1 MKLESAARSALG
13 VFSVLLFLSGCS
25 STRSLHNGWMTG
37 PDGQGRYAAWAGNGS
52 DASLID
58 PADSLAADSDWL
70 IDSLAV
76 PADSLAM
83 LRDDQGEI
91 PDISDSL
98 AAATQARLLSM
109 SELIDYPVVVNRR
122 VLSYIDFFLGRSRHL
137 FEGGLVRSGRYL
149 DMARQI
155 FHEEGIPQDLVFLA
169 HVESSF
175 KHNARS
181 RARAIGL
188 WQFIRGTAQLYGLRC
203 DSYVDE
209 RLDPEKETRAAAR
222 YLRDLYATFGDWH
235 LALAAYNT
243 GAGNVTRAIERAG
256 TRDFWRLAETRYL
269 MRETR
274 EFVPAILAAT
284 ILAKSPGAYGL
295 TELTDP
301 PLIYEK
307 VTVSMPTDLRVV
319 ARCCGATLAELK
331 LLNPALLVLQTPPR
345 GGDYEIRVP
354 PGLGER
360 VAREI
365 TQIPPEDR
373 LVFERHSVRRGD
385 TLAQIAHRY
394 GTTVRAIQDANQL
407 GRSTMIHV
415 GQSLTIPGRYVSH
428 APLAEVAQG
437 ERETVHHRVRGGE
450 TLSKIA
456 SRYGVTVAEIQR
468 ANRLR
473 SVHRIAVGQAL
484 VIPVPREAPALAQTP
499 PPPARQETRPIAP
512 PADATGAPM
521 ARVSGSLRPQ
531 NASCDLGRGPST
543 AHLVEAARQQILTAV
558 PSLANPSSPTLQSSP
573 EDATA
578 TASAI
583 PAAKPTIHRVRRGE
597 TLGRIAERYGTD
609 VAHLLR
615 WNHLRSSQLIYP
627 GQKIKVSAPGEGSAG
642 QAQLTATP
650 KPSPSSSVS
659 KAKRVHVVRR
669 GDSLWRIAQRY
680 GVRLADLLAWN
691 DLGSAARIYPGQRLL
706 IQR

>member
-1 MKLESAARSALG
+1 
-13 VFSVLLFLSGCS
+13 
-25 STRSLHNGWMTG
+25 MTG
-37 PDGQGRYAAWAGNGS
+37 PDGHARFAAWAGNAS
-52 DASLID
+52 DGDLID

-70 IDSLAV
+70 IDSLGV

-83 LRDDQGEI
+83 LRDEQGEI

-98 AAATQARLLSM
+98 AAATQARLPSI

-122 VLSYIDFFLGRSRHL
+122 VLSYVDFFLGRSHRL

-155 FHEEGIPQDLVFLA
+155 FQEEGIPQDLVFLA

-181 RARAIGL
+181 PARALGL

-209 RLDPEKETRAAAR
+209 RLDPEKETHAAAR

-301 PLIYEK
+301 PLVYEK
-307 VTVSMPTDLRVV
+307 VTVSIPTDLRVV
-319 ARCCGATLAELK
+319 ARLCGATLAELK

-354 PGLGER
+354 AGMGER

-373 LVFERHSVRRGD
+373 LVFERHSVRRGE
-385 TLAQIAHRY
+385 TLAVIAHRY
-394 GTTVRAIQDANQL
+394 GTTVRAIQDANRL
-407 GRSTMIHV
+407 GRSTVIHV
-415 GQSLTIPGRYVSH
+415 GQSLTIPGRYVGDS
-428 APLAEVAQG
+428 PLAEVVRG
-437 ERETVHHRVRGGE
+437 DSEPVHHRVRRGE

-456 SRYGVTVAEIQR
+456 SRYGVTAAAIQR

-473 SVHRIAVGQAL
+473 SANRIAAGQSL
-484 VIPVPREAPALAQTP
+484 VIPVPREAPALAQAP
-499 PPPARQETRPIAP
+499 PPPVRREAPRTAP
-512 PADATGAPM
+512 PTNATGAPM

-543 AHLVEAARQQILTAV
+543 AHLVEAARQEILTAV
-558 PSLANPSSPTLQSSP
+558 PSLANPSLESSP

-578 TASAI
+578 TASSSL
-583 PAAKPTIHRVRRGE
+583 AAKPTIHRVRRGD

-615 WNHLRSSQLIYP
+615 WNKLRSSRIIYP
-627 GQKIKVSAPGEGSAG
+627 GQKIKVSAPGSARAE
-642 QAQLTATP
+642 QPQVSAS
-650 KPSPSSSVS
+650 PSPKASTSAAVS

-680 GVRLADLLAWN
+680 GVRLGDLLAWN
-691 DLGSAARIYPGQRLL
+691 GLRSAARIYPGQRLL

>member
-1 MKLESAARSALG
+1 MRDVRAARIALG
-13 VFSVLLFLSGCS
+13 IFVVLLFLSGCA
-25 STRSLHNGWMTG
+25 STRSLHNSWMTG
-37 PDGQGRYAAWAGNGS
+37 PDGHPRYGAWTEGGL
-52 DASLID
+52 DGSLID
-58 PADSLAADSDWL
+58 ADSLAADSDWL

-76 PADSLAM
+76 PSDSLAM

-98 AAATQARLLSM
+98 AAATQARLPSM

-122 VLSYIDFFLGRSRHL
+122 VLSYVDFFLGRSRKL

-181 RARAIGL
+181 KARAIGL

-243 GAGNVTRAIERAG
+243 GAGNVTRAIDRAG
-256 TRDFWRLAETRYL
+256 TRDFWRLAETRHL

-301 PLIYEK
+301 PLVYEK
-307 VTVSMPTDLRVV
+307 VTVSVPTDLRVV
-319 ARCCGATLAELK
+319 ARLCGATLAELK

-354 PGLGER
+354 AGMGER

-373 LVFERHSVRRGD
+373 LVFERHSVRRGE
-385 TLAQIAHRY
+385 TLARIAHRY
-394 GTTVRAIQDANQL
+394 GTTVRAIQDANRL
-407 GRSTMIHV
+407 GRSTVIHV
-415 GQSLTIPGRYVSH
+415 GQSLTIPGRYVSD

-437 ERETVHHRVRGGE
+437 ESEPVHHRVRRGE

-456 SRYGVTVAEIQR
+456 SRYGVSVAAVQR

-473 SVHRIAVGQAL
+473 SANRIAVGQSL
-484 VIPVPREAPALAQTP
+484 VIPVPHAAPALVQAP
-499 PPPARQETRPIAP
+499 PPPPERRPVAPETTKPS
-512 PADATGAPM
+512 GAPM

-543 AHLVEAARQQILTAV
+543 AHLVEAARQEILTAV
-558 PSLANPSSPTLQSSP
+558 PSLADPSSPALESSP
-573 EDATA
+573 GDATA
-578 TASAI
+578 TASTEV
-583 PAAKPTIHRVRRGE
+583 AAKPTIHRVRRGD

-609 VAHLLR
+609 VAHLVR
-615 WNHLRSSQLIYP
+615 WNHLRSSRLIYP
-627 GQKIKVSAPGEGSAG
+627 GQKIKVSAPGGGSSG
-642 QAQLTATP
+642 QAQVVASPKKTQSSTA
-650 KPSPSSSVS
+650 S

-680 GVRLADLLAWN
+680 GVRLGDLLAWN
-691 DLGSAARIYPGQRLL
+691 GLRRAARIYPGQRLL

>member
-1 MKLESAARSALG
+1 
-13 VFSVLLFLSGCS
+13 
-25 STRSLHNGWMTG
+25 MTG
-37 PDGQGRYAAWAGNGS
+37 PDGRTRFAAWAGNGP
-52 DASLID
+52 DGDLNEE
-58 PADSLAADSDWL
+58 ADSLAADSDWL

-98 AAATQARLLSM
+98 AAATQARLPSM
-109 SELIDYPVVVNRR
+109 SELFDYPVVVNRR
-122 VLSYIDFFLGRSRHL
+122 VLSYVDFFLGRSRKL

-175 KHNARS
+175 KYNARS

-203 DSYVDE
+203 DAYVDE

-256 TRDFWRLAETRYL
+256 TRDFWRLAETRHL

-301 PLIYEK
+301 PLIYER
-307 VTVSMPTDLRVV
+307 VTVSAPTDLRVV
-319 ARCCGATLAELK
+319 ARLCGATLAELK

-354 PGLGER
+354 AGMGER

-373 LVFERHSVRRGD
+373 LVFERHAVRRGE
-385 TLAQIAHRY
+385 TLARIAHRY
-394 GTTVRAIQDANQL
+394 GTTVRAIQDANRM
-407 GRSTMIHV
+407 GRSTVIHV
-415 GQSLTIPGRYVSH
+415 GQSLTIPGRFVSD

-437 ERETVHHRVRGGE
+437 EREPVHHRVRRGE
-450 TLSKIA
+450 TLSRIA
-456 SRYGVTVAEIQR
+456 ARYGVSVTAIQR

-473 SVHRIAVGQAL
+473 SVNRIAVGQSL
-484 VIPVPREAPALAQTP
+484 VIPVPHAAPAVAQAP
-499 PPPARQETRPIAP
+499 PRPIEPAP
-512 PADATGAPM
+512 TRSAAGANATGAPL

-543 AHLVEAARQQILTAV
+543 AHLVEAARQEILTAV
-558 PSLANPSSPTLQSSP
+558 PSLADPSAPALESSPV
-573 EDATA
+573 DATA
-578 TASAI
+578 T
-583 PAAKPTIHRVRRGE
+583 PVVEPKIHRVRRGD

-609 VAHLLR
+609 VAHLMR
-615 WNHLRSSQLIYP
+615 WNHLRSSRLIYP
-627 GQKIKVSAPGEGSAG
+627 GQRIKVSAPAG
-642 QAQLTATP
+642 DGGRTDQARLTA
-650 KPSPSSSVS
+650 SPRKAKTSPASP
-659 KAKRVHVVRR
+659 AKRVHIVRR

-680 GVRLADLLAWN
+680 GVRLGDLLAWN
-691 DLGSAARIYPGQRLL
+691 GLRSAARIYPGQRLL